1 MTRFCNRCDTQVS
14 YENVSVGYSCVC
26 NNCYED
32 LYLVETYLG
41 K

>member
-1 MTRFCNRCDTQVS
+1 MKRFCNRCDTQVS
-14 YENVSVGYSCVC
+14 YENVSVGYDCVC
-26 NNCYED
+26 PYHNED